1 MAKSEIELSGEEI
14 ANFIISNKATIRQAA
29 NYFGCSKSVI
39 WSRLKKY
46 DGSLRE
52 RLDEILNS
60 NKKSTYSNL
69 KNNRG

>member
-14 ANFIISNKATIRQAA
+14 ANFIISNKSTIRQAA

-39 WSRLKKY
+39 WSRLKRY